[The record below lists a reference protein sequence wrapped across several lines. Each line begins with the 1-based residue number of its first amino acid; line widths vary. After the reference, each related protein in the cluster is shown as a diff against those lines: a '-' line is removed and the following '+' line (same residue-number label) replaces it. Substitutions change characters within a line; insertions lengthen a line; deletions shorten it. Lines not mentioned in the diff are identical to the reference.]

1 MGVHVD
7 DIYEH
12 ILDLRRHGGQAVLV
26 TVVEKEGS
34 APAPPGAKRPPC
46 AGGTTVGTVGG
57 GGLEHAAVSQAAQ
70 LLDQKGSQLI
80 KYSLLENG
88 RVADAEPLGML
99 CGGTIS
105 LFYEYLGYEAYVY
118 IFGAGHVSRTLAP
131 YMKNMRCYV
140 TVVDDRPEVIPHMEG
155 AHRVLTADYGSA
167 LEEETVPE
175 GAYFVIGTPSHQA
188 DYEVLKRI
196 FTSDWKPRYVG
207 MLASKRKARTL
218 IQRLVEESD
227 DEVNMSVLYSPVG
240 LDLGGR
246 SPDEI
251 AIAIAAEIQALRY
264 GKEGHKHMRG
274 QGSLLKGIQAT

>member
-34 APAPPGAKRPPC
+34 APAPPGAKMLVC
-46 AGGTTVGTVGG
+46 ADGTTVGTVGG

-105 LFYEYLGYEAYVY
+105 LFYEHLGYEAHVY
-118 IFGAGHVSRTLAP
+118 IFGAGHVGRTLAH
-131 YMKNMRCYV
+131 YLKNMRCYV
-140 TVVDDRPEVIPHMEG
+140 IVVDDRPEVALPMES
-155 AHRVLTADYGSA
+155 AHRLVTANYGSA

-196 FTSDWKPRYVG
+196 FTSDWKPCYVG
-207 MLASKRKARTL
+207 MLASKRKARSL
-218 IQRLVEESD
+218 IQRLVEEVENTID
-227 DEVNMSVLYSPVG
+227 LSVLYSPVG

-274 QGSLLKGIQAT
+274 RGVMLKEIQDA